1 MRRRCPPTQVAPWI
15 CPFLSPELASRIR
28 CFFRQPLARSSL
40 QSIIACRLTDVSAV
54 SQCYQPDPYRSAA
67 IPHSAISLECTM
79 TSGLIWY
86 SIAPACHKH
95 NPPALGG
102 RPHVSQ
108 SCFFP
113 LVFCS
118 PSNEASSR
126 QNLFSSKS
134 WFPVRCRLRDVWQA
148 MITCTWLL
156 SCQKVTLGANVW
168 EAMII
173 SMCLLSCQKATLGAN
188 VWQAMITCMWLLP
201 RHNEGPKTPQIL
213 IST

>member
-28 CFFRQPLARSSL
+28 CFFRQPLARNSL

-113 LVFCS
+113 SCFAALQMKHPHGKTF
-118 PSNEASSR
+118 
-126 QNLFSSKS
+126 
-134 WFPVRCRLRDVWQA
+134 FPQRAGSQYDAGCA
-148 MITCTWLL
+148 MFGK
-156 SCQKVTLGANVW
+156 Q
-168 EAMII
+168 
-173 SMCLLSCQKATLGAN
+173 
-188 VWQAMITCMWLLP
+188 
-201 RHNEGPKTPQIL
+201 
-213 IST
+213 

>member
-1 MRRRCPPTQVAPWI
+1 MRRRCPLTQVAPWI

-113 LVFCS
+113 SCFAALQMKHPHGKTF
-118 PSNEASSR
+118 
-126 QNLFSSKS
+126 
-134 WFPVRCRLRDVWQA
+134 FPQRAGSQYDAGCA
-148 MITCTWLL
+148 MFGK
-156 SCQKVTLGANVW
+156 Q
-168 EAMII
+168 
-173 SMCLLSCQKATLGAN
+173 
-188 VWQAMITCMWLLP
+188 
-201 RHNEGPKTPQIL
+201 
-213 IST
+213 

>member
-113 LVFCS
+113 SCFAALQMKHPHGKTFFLKELV
-118 PSNEASSR
+118 PSTMQAARCLAS
-126 QNLFSSKS
+126 NDYMHVVALMSKS
-134 WFPVRCRLRDVWQA
+134 DSRGKC
-148 MITCTWLL
+148 
-156 SCQKVTLGANVW
+156 LGSNDYKHVVALMS
-168 EAMII
+168 ESDSGGQMFGK
-173 SMCLLSCQKATLGAN
+173 L
-188 VWQAMITCMWLLP
+188 
-201 RHNEGPKTPQIL
+201 
-213 IST
+213 